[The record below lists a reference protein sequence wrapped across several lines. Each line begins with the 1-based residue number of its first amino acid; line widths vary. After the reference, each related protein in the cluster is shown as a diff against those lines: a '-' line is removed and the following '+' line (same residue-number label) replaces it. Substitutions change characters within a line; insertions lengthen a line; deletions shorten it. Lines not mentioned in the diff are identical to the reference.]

1 MATIVILEHELQQ
14 YVELP
19 YMMRT
24 FAEHW
29 RACGHQVHLHH
40 GLGEP
45 PPGDLA
51 ILHVDL
57 TVVPPA
63 YLQLLRRFPRTVN
76 AAVADVSKRRFSAD
90 LLDRYSDWIGPVI
103 VKTDR
108 NFGGKPE
115 QLLRAVG
122 ARAGGAMDIDE
133 GAVAESYPVYES
145 LRRVPPAVW
154 GDPGLI
160 VERFLPERDGEEYAL
175 RVWTVLGDRDRSVR
189 WRAREPIVKA
199 GNMIGRDEVEVPAAL
214 REWRRRLGFDF
225 GKFDYVRHGERWVL
239 LDVNRTP
246 SYPRQSR
253 GPDPLAALAEGVES
267 YLR

>member
-29 RACGHQVHLHH
+29 RAAGHRVLVHH

-45 PPGDLA
+45 PPADLA

-63 YLQLLRRFPRTVN
+63 YLELLRRYPRTLN

-115 QLLRAVG
+115 QLFRAI
-122 ARAGGAMDIDE
+122 AERAGGSQDIAA
-133 GAVAESYPVYES
+133 GAVAESYPVYGA
-145 LRRVPPAVW
+145 LRQVPPAVW
-154 GDPGLI
+154 EDPGLL
-160 VERFLPERDGEEYAL
+160 VERFLPEREGEQYAL
-175 RVWTVLGDRDRSVR
+175 RVWTFLGDRERSMR
-189 WRAREPIVKA
+189 WFAREPIVKA
-199 GNMIGRDEVEVPAAL
+199 ANMTGREEVEVPAAMRAW
-214 REWRRRLGFDF
+214 RERLGFEF
-225 GKFDYVRHGERWVL
+225 GKFDYVRCGERWVL

-246 SYPRQSR
+246 SYPRQASK
-253 GPDPLAALAEGVES
+253 PHPLAALSEGIERF
-267 YLR
+267 LR

>member
-29 RACGHQVHLHH
+29 RARGHRVLLHY

-45 PPGDLA
+45 PGADLA

-63 YLQLLRRFPRTVN
+63 YLALLRRYPRAIN
-76 AAVADVSKRRFSAD
+76 ASVPDVSKRRFSAD

-108 NFGGKPE
+108 NFGGQPE
-115 QLLRAVG
+115 QLFRAIAG
-122 ARAGGAMDIDE
+122 RAGMPQDIAA
-133 GAVAESYPVYES
+133 GAVAESYPVYDS
-145 LRRVPPAVW
+145 LRLVPPAVW
-154 GDPGLI
+154 DDAGLV
-160 VERFLPERDGEEYAL
+160 VERFLPERIGEDYAL
-175 RVWTVLGDRDRSVR
+175 RVWTFLGDRERSVR

-199 GNMIGRDEVEVPAAL
+199 GNMVGRDDVDVPGEMRA
-214 REWRRRLGFDF
+214 WRQRLGFEF
-225 GKFDYVRHGERWVL
+225 GKFDYVRHGARWVL

-246 SYPRQSR
+246 SYPRQASA
-253 GPDPLAALAEGVES
+253 PHPLAALSEGIES
-267 YLR
+267 FLR